1 MSIVSRSLTVLIAI
15 GAAAQAGG
23 ALAQSASGSLA
34 SASARSGDMFA
45 RDRSVAVR
53 DRPHPEYEA
62 MGLPA
67 GGFTLYPKLDI
78 VGEYTDN
85 VFATASGEVDDFV
98 VRLRPEIAVSTD
110 WSRSSLTAYARSTI
124 SRYAEYDSENTEDY
138 DLGAAG
144 RLDVSRAMNLV
155 GGAGFAHL
163 AEPRTAASSQL
174 LSAEPIEYNVA
185 SGYIAAT
192 RTSGRVK
199 LSARGDIRS
208 FDYEDGTTSTG
219 VNVDQDDRDRTV
231 SSVTGRVDVALSPAT
246 ALFVQATGNDRNYD
260 VASTPTRAA
269 RDSSGYEILAG
280 ANFELGAVA
289 RGEIAA
295 GYIEQSFDEAVYK
308 DLNGFGARASLEWFP
323 TQLTTVT
330 FTGARTI
337 EDSAIIG
344 SGGYV
349 STNTALQI
357 DHEFMR
363 NVILSGQVS
372 YANDDYDGIDR
383 TDERVGASATAT
395 YLINRHLGASL
406 AVSHYEQDS
415 SGADGGVSFDI
426 NKLMVSL
433 VTQF

>member
-1 MSIVSRSLTVLIAI
+1 MSIVSRSLTVLIAM
-15 GAAAQAGG
+15 GAAAQAGS
-23 ALAQSASGSLA
+23 ALAQTASSSLA
-34 SASARSGDMFA
+34 AAQAQSGDMFA

-78 VGEYTDN
+78 ITEYTDN
-85 VFATASGEVDDFV
+85 VFATANGAVDDV
-98 VRLRPEIAVSTD
+98 ILRLRPEIAVSTD

-124 SRYAEYDSENTEDY
+124 SQYAEYDSENTVDY

-155 GGAGFAHL
+155 GGASFGHQS
-163 AEPRTAASSQL
+163 EPRTSASSQL
-174 LSAEPIEYNVA
+174 QSEEPIEYDVTSA
-185 SGYIAAT
+185 YVAAT

-199 LSARGDIRS
+199 LSGRGDIRD
-208 FDYEDGTTSTG
+208 FNYEDGVTSTG
-219 VNVDQDDRDRTV
+219 VVVDQDDRDRTV
-231 SSVTGRVDVALSPAT
+231 SALTGRVDVALSPAT
-246 ALFVQATGNDRNYD
+246 ALFLQGTANDRDYD
-260 VASTPTRAA
+260 VASTLTTAA
-269 RDSSGYEILAG
+269 RDSSGFELLAG

-289 RGEIAA
+289 RGEVAA
-295 GYIEQSFDEAVYK
+295 GYIEQNFDESVYE
-308 DLNGFGARASLEWFP
+308 DLSGLGARVSLEWFP

-330 FTGARTI
+330 LTGARTI
-337 EDSAIIG
+337 EDSAIVG

-349 STNTALQI
+349 SVNTALQI
-357 DHEFMR
+357 DHEFRR

-372 YANDDYDGIDR
+372 YGNDDYDGIDR
-383 TDERVGASATAT
+383 TDKRIGVTATAT

-406 AVSHYEQDS
+406 SASHYEQNSD
-415 SGADGGVSFDI
+415 GADSGVNFDI

>member
-1 MSIVSRSLTVLIAI
+1 MSIISRSLTVLIAM
-15 GAAAQAGG
+15 GAAAQAGS
-23 ALAQSASGSLA
+23 AMAQSANSSLTQAQAQSGN
-34 SASARSGDMFA
+34 MFA

-62 MGLPA
+62 MGLPV
-67 GGFTLYPKLDI
+67 GGFTVYPKLDI
-78 VGEYTDN
+78 IGEYNDN
-85 VFATASGEVDDFV
+85 VFATATGAVDDWIL
-98 VRLRPEIAVSTD
+98 RLRPEIAVSTD
-110 WSRSSLTAYARSTI
+110 WSRSSITAYARSTI
-124 SRYAEYDSENTEDY
+124 SQYSDYTSENTTDY
-138 DLGAAG
+138 DLGAAA
-144 RLDVSRAMNLV
+144 RLDVSRAMNIV
-155 GGAGFAHL
+155 GGASFGHQS
-163 AEPRTAASSQL
+163 EPRTTASSGSQ
-174 LSAEPIEYNVA
+174 SEKPIEYDVA

-199 LSARGDIRS
+199 LSGRADIRD
-208 FDYEDGTTSTG
+208 FNYEDGYTSAG
-219 VNVDQDDRDRTV
+219 VVVDQDDRDRTNT
-231 SSVTGRVDVALSPAT
+231 SFTGRVDVALSPAT
-246 ALFVQATGNDRNYD
+246 ALFVQGTANDRNYD
-260 VASTPTRAA
+260 LPSTLTTAA

-295 GYIEQSFDEAVYK
+295 GYIEQNFDESVYK
-308 DLNGFGARASLEWFP
+308 DLSGLGARASLEWFP

-349 STNTALQI
+349 STNLAVQV
-357 DHEFMR
+357 DHELQR
-363 NVILSGQVS
+363 NVILSGQVT
-372 YANDDYDGIDR
+372 YGNDDYDGIDR
-383 TDERVGASATAT
+383 TDKRFGAQASAT

-406 AVSHYEQDS
+406 AVSHYEQS
-415 SGADGGVSFDI
+415 SDGADSGVNFDL